1 MDFDIEKFSYRLI
14 VLMEDFN
21 MRQIDL
27 SKKIGISNVTISRY
41 LSGDR
46 IPRLDVITKIASA
59 FNVSIDY
66 LLGLSDN
73 KNGENANTNTDVDI
87 ALLAK
92 NLYELDGNS
101 HLSKKQIELIKNLLM
116 ANKSFILSA

>member
-73 KNGENANTNTDVDI
+73 KNGENANTNTDADI

>member
-21 MRQIDL
+21 MTQIEL
-27 SKKIGISNVTISRY
+27 ANQIGISNVTISRY

-59 FNVSIDY
+59 FHVSIDY
-66 LLGLSDN
+66 LLGLSEQ
-73 KNGENANTNTDVDI
+73 KNTTSNLTNADLDI
-87 ALLAK
+87 ALVAK
-92 NLYELDGNS
+92 SLFALDGNT
-101 HLSKKQIELIKNLLM
+101 HLSKNQIELIKNLLM
-116 ANKSFILSA
+116 ANKNFILSA

>member
-1 MDFDIEKFSYRLI
+1 MNRIQILRKENNLTQQDLAEKLGVSNKSISKYERG
-14 VLMEDFN
+14 EREPDFN
-21 MRQIDL
+21 TLKKL
-27 SKKIGISNVTISRY
+27 SNI
-41 LSGDR
+41 
-46 IPRLDVITKIASA
+46 

-73 KNGENANTNTDVDI
+73 KNGENVNTNTDADI

>member
-73 KNGENANTNTDVDI
+73 KNGENVNTNTDADI

>member
-1 MDFDIEKFSYRLI
+1 MDFDMEKFSYRLI

-21 MRQIDL
+21 MSQVDL

-46 IPRLDVITKIASA
+46 IPRLDVITKISSA
-59 FNVSIDY
+59 FNVSVDY

-73 KNGENANTNTDVDI
+73 RNGENANTNTDVDI

-92 NLYELDGNS
+92 NLFSLDGNS

-116 ANKSFILSA
+116 ANKNFILSA

>member
-1 MDFDIEKFSYRLI
+1 MDFDIDKFSYRLI

-21 MRQIDL
+21 MSQVDL
-27 SKKIGISNVTISRY
+27 AKKIGISNVTISRY

-66 LLGLSDN
+66 LLGISDK
-73 KNGENANTNTDVDI
+73 KNNDHSQENHDLDI
-87 ALLAK
+87 ALLAQSLF
-92 NLYELDGNS
+92 NLEGNN
-101 HLSKKQIELIKNLLM
+101 HLSKNQIELIKNLLL
-116 ANKSFILSA
+116 ANKDFILSA

>member
-1 MDFDIEKFSYRLI
+1 MDFDIDKFSYRLI

-21 MRQIDL
+21 MSQVDL
-27 SKKIGISNVTISRY
+27 AKKIGISNVTISRY

-66 LLGLSDN
+66 LLGISDK
-73 KNGENANTNTDVDI
+73 KNNDHSQENHDLDI
-87 ALLAK
+87 ALLAQSLFNLEGNNHLYK
-92 NLYELDGNS
+92 N
-101 HLSKKQIELIKNLLM
+101 QIELIKNLLL
-116 ANKSFILSA
+116 ANKDFILSA

>member
-92 NLYELDGNS
+92 NLYDLDGNS